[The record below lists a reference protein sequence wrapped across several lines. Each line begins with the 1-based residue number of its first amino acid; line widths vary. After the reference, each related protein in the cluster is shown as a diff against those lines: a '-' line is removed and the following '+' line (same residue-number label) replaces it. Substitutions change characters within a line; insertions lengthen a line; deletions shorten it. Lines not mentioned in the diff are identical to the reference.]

1 MVKKI
6 AMTRQRLE
14 EKQAAA
20 EARKNLVYC
29 RWIRQSASFLLSKMN
44 FFQIS
49 SMNSKKLDSQA
60 FQ

>member
-1 MVKKI
+1 MRAQAHVKMVKKI

-29 RWIRQSASFLLSKMN
+29 RPFSKTSTREN
-44 FFQIS
+44 CPS
-49 SMNSKKLDSQA
+49 SEPHE
-60 FQ
+60 